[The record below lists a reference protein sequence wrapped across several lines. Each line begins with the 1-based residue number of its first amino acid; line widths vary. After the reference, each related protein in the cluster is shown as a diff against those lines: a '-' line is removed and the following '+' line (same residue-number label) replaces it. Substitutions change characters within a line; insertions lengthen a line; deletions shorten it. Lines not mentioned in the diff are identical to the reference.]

1 MCTPGPAKTQIHK
14 AIDQLSPEQLAQVWE
29 YVQQLT
35 EKPVAPLYG
44 AHEQSTAPGVTNLS
58 ESHDEYAVDS
68 QVGRAAAPV
77 IVEGAPPVYAI
88 EFTAKIRDG
97 TIQVP
102 EAYRHRLK
110 DSVRVILVVEEQD
123 QESEDIIQKLLEN
136 PLNVPGFSP
145 LSRDEIYAES

>member
-1 MCTPGPAKTQIHK
+1 MDTPAPEKEQIYR

-29 YVQQLT
+29 YVQRLI
-35 EKPVAPLYG
+35 EEPVAPPYPV
-44 AHEQSTAPGVTNLS
+44 HEQATGVTNLS
-58 ESHDEYAVDS
+58 EHQDGYSIGDR
-68 QVGRAAAPV
+68 VGQAAAPV
-77 IVEGAPPVYAI
+77 IGDGAPPMHAI

-102 EAYRHRLK
+102 EPYRHHLK
-110 DSVRVILVVEEQD
+110 DNVRVILMVEEQGQD
-123 QESEDIIQKLLEN
+123 PEDIIKKLLEN